1 MECQQNQSE
10 NSNNLAEVINNR
22 NRVLYSRNGNNEK
35 YEYLQRT
42 NSCIV
47 FKIYKFASRVVTDTQ
62 NLVAIQ

>member
-10 NSNNLAEVINNR
+10 NSNNLAGVINNR

-42 NSCIV
+42 NSCID
-47 FKIYKFASRVVTDTQ
+47 IQ
-62 NLVAIQ
+62 NI